1 MSKTNDMV
9 DFIKQYDITTVDNTK
24 IYDEHASDMR
34 YNIDT
39 EINDDILNIF
49 TTNPKS
55 VIITGNAG
63 DGKTR
68 ICRNVYNALTG
79 ESLEKWSEEG
89 IDNITYN
96 GYEVRIIKDLSE
108 LTDEVI
114 LQELNLLAQY
124 LENKTPIYYL
134 IAANEG
140 KLTSS
145 LQADSNLTQ
154 LREKITSQLL
164 DSEHSI
170 DALELKVYNLLHIS
184 TAENAK
190 KILGKWNEPEN
201 WNVCSSC
208 KENERCIIYHN
219 HKKLSDKNIQERLY
233 YVYRSLEVSHEHMTI
248 RELLI
253 HLAYTQLG
261 GLTCKDIQA
270 ADYDALIEQSKL
282 VYYDNFFGE
291 TIVSEVYKD
300 IIKDDNLRQFNPGKI
315 SEKTVDDFIL
325 NGDLIPAHASMH
337 NELFGK
343 TIDTTYGYFRY
354 ELDKYRKMYD
364 TNKDIGAD
372 LSAKWLPKLRRKY
385 YFEIEGELRGKV
397 PYLIDFPYRS
407 LFFSLLEKNKDVNF
421 NEIKAALISGL
432 NNYYAKQIVSD
443 RANELYITTEKLY
456 VSAII
461 SEREVRL
468 LVPES
473 KSTDYQPTHMYLQVK
488 NETLIVNLV
497 LFEYLMRLSNGGAFS
512 VLEREVDIRL
522 NNFRNLIMCNE
533 VSTDEVNILAYDQRE
548 NCYILKRLN
557 YKKVQEGPRTYNY

>member
-96 GYEVRIIKDLSE
+96 GYEIRIIKDLSE

-164 DSEHSI
+164 DSKHSI

-190 KILGKWNEPEN
+190 KILGKWNEHEN

-270 ADYDALIEQSKL
+270 ADYGALIEQSKL

-291 TIVSEVYKD
+291 TIE
-300 IIKDDNLRQFNPGKI
+300 IGR
-315 SEKTVDDFIL
+315 
-325 NGDLIPAHASMH
+325 AH
-337 NELFGK
+337 
-343 TIDTTYGYFRY
+343 
-354 ELDKYRKMYD
+354 
-364 TNKDIGAD
+364 
-372 LSAKWLPKLRRKY
+372 
-385 YFEIEGELRGKV
+385 V
-397 PYLIDFPYRS
+397 
-407 LFFSLLEKNKDVNF
+407 
-421 NEIKAALISGL
+421 
-432 NNYYAKQIVSD
+432 
-443 RANELYITTEKLY
+443 
-456 VSAII
+456 
-461 SEREVRL
+461 
-468 LVPES
+468 
-473 KSTDYQPTHMYLQVK
+473 
-488 NETLIVNLV
+488 
-497 LFEYLMRLSNGGAFS
+497 
-512 VLEREVDIRL
+512 
-522 NNFRNLIMCNE
+522 
-533 VSTDEVNILAYDQRE
+533 
-548 NCYILKRLN
+548 
-557 YKKVQEGPRTYNY
+557 